1 MAPCAKCVNIS
12 SPTGVSELRV
22 TYPLRYLLLI
32 LLPGTTAL
40 AASTQVS
47 TTKPIINFSL
57 PSFTAEGF
65 RTWLVRGSEAQYVDA
80 DRIDVKGL
88 TLSIFSGKADGKVDT
103 LILSPTATVMPADTV
118 VTGTD
123 TIRVINDEFE
133 ATGSEWRYVHK
144 ERKVTIEKNVRI
156 SFRAEFKDIL
166 K

>member
-1 MAPCAKCVNIS
+1 
-12 SPTGVSELRV
+12 V
-22 TYPLRYLLLI
+22 TSPLRYLLLI
-32 LLPGTTAL
+32 LLPGAAAL

-65 RTWLVRGSEAQYVDA
+65 RTWLVRGSEAQYVNP

-103 LILSPTATVMPADTV
+103 LILSPTATVLPADTV
-118 VTGTD
+118 ATGTD

-133 ATGSEWRYVHK
+133 ATGSEWRYAHK
-144 ERKVTIEKNVRI
+144 ERKVTIDKNVRV